1 MSAQKLGSGVHTL
14 LFDLDGTLY
23 PIENGYEEKVRERVF
38 EFMVD
43 ELKVSSIEQAKEM
56 WWEHFKVYNQTLRS
70 LRQGMGFE
78 FDREKYWSH
87 VRGDPADFL
96 DANFDALEM
105 LRSFPGCK
113 KFVLTNCAEKQ
124 AIEALQAWW
133 AARESG

>member
-113 KFVLTNCAEKQ
+113 KFV
-124 AIEALQAWW
+124 
-133 AARESG
+133 

>member
-1 MSAQKLGSGVHTL
+1 MSAQKLGAGVHTL

-43 ELKVSSIEQAKEM
+43 ELKVPSIEQAKEM

-78 FDREKYWSH
+78 FDRDKYWSH
-87 VRGDPADFL
+87 VRGDPADFSGEL
-96 DANFDALEM
+96 RRARDAPIV
-105 LRSFPGCK
+105 PG
-113 KFVLTNCAEKQ
+113 L
-124 AIEALQAWW
+124 
-133 AARESG
+133 